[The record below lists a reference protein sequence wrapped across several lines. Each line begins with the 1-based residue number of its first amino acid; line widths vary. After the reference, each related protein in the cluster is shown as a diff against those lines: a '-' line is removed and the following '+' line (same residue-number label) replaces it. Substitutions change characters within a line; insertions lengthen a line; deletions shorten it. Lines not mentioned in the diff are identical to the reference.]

1 MVKKKRIENPKPKK
15 KKHIERV
22 GGTYKKKN
30 RGTIELSF
38 ITPATEY

>member
-1 MVKKKRIENPKPKK
+1 MVKKKKNREPKAKK